1 MMGMVSLWKKYLV
14 AASLGEARTRVAWL
28 IQWLC
33 AGGSI
38 PGCMHGEGSPDAAK
52 LMVRVAA
59 KWNEYIEYACRLA
72 GVK

>member
-33 AGGSI
+33 AGGGI
-38 PGCMHGEGSPDAAK
+38 PECMHGK
-52 LMVRVAA
+52 VHLMLLNL
-59 KWNEYIEYACRLA
+59 WFTWLLNGMNTLGMHIGLQE
-72 GVK
+72 